1 MGKRILAARSEKVSA
16 IQLRNPETING
27 DGWRDLSNT
36 IGKVSEWPI
45 WIDDS
50 ASLTL
55 AQLIAKATL
64 CVKRDGIRTFIV
76 DYVRLITKA
85 PGRELCERIA
95 NIADALRQFAKR
107 EHVAVV
113 LLSQLRKASK
123 GYENDL
129 PTTADIKETG
139 DIESHSHVVVLIH
152 LPVLGDQSFDP
163 EGQRIIIGKNRNG
176 YLGAIR
182 VKLDERS
189 LQFVEC
195 QDVGRR

>member
-1 MGKRILAARSEKVSA
+1 LGKRILAARSEKVSA

-76 DYVRLITKA
+76 
-85 PGRELCERIA
+85 
-95 NIADALRQFAKR
+95 
-107 EHVAVV
+107 
-113 LLSQLRKASK
+113 QLRKASK